1 MVTNANWLCSC
12 SLRGPVGIWTWS
24 FWWLTLRNLAP
35 FLSHCQWHMKKKN
48 KKTTSG
54 KQMRG
59 TERWVTHSYSPV
71 FRHTHGEPTPWRCIW
86 ESDERQRLDD
96 NALRTTQ
103 WQAALLASGV
113 GGWLLIRWCQR
124 EQCLLRLY
132 GTWCW
137 LDRKG
142 HQMLVMIIHS
152 WSPHREISATESV
165 KFHAGYVSAW
175 RLDVCMSP
183 GDLYIYRW
191 KHKKVSEY

>member
-12 SLRGPVGIWTWS
+12 SLSGPFGIWTWS

-35 FLSHCQWHMKKKN
+35 FLSHCQWHMKKKPN
-48 KKTTSG
+48 KWEADEGDREVGDSLIF
-54 KQMRG
+54 
-59 TERWVTHSYSPV
+59 SPV
-71 FRHTHGEPTPWRCIW
+71 HHTHGEPTPWRCIW
-86 ESDERQRLDD
+86 ESDERQCLDD

-113 GGWLLIRWCQR
+113 GGRLLTRWCQR

-137 LDRKG
+137 LDWKG
-142 HQMLVMIIHS
+142 HQTLVMIIHS
-152 WSPHREISATESV
+152 WSPHMEISSTESV
-165 KFHAGYVSAW
+165 KFHAGYMSAW

-183 GDLYIYRW
+183 GDLYT
-191 KHKKVSEY
+191 